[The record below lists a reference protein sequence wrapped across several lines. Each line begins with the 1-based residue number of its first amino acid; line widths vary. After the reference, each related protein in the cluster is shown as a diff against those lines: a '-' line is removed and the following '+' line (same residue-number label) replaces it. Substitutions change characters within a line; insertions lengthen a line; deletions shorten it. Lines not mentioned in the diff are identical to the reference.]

1 MAAGNASLSEI
12 ERNWTYSDML
22 KFILYTDMEAV
33 RSWKAIPKSQQG
45 QSEIIL

>member
-12 ERNWTYSDML
+12 EKNWTYSDML

-33 RSWKAIPKSQQG
+33 RNWKAIPKTNQN
-45 QSEIIL
+45 EIIL